1 MDILFELAGAEAR
14 EGNLHRANRYAHLA
28 RRLGMRY
35 NVPFPSSYRRRYCRG
50 CGAYLAPGSAARVR
64 LRRSRVVVTCKACG
78 RISRYPFLRE
88 ARARRRR

>member
-50 CGAYLAPGSAARVR
+50 CGAYLAPGAAARVR